1 MPGPLEGVRVIDL
14 GFWVAGPAAAGILAD
29 WGAEVVKIEP
39 PTGDPFRGVYREGGG
54 VEIPI
59 NPAFE
64 LDNRGKRSIAL
75 DLLSEGG
82 RAVAAKLVA
91 RADVL
96 VSNLR
101 LSALA
106 RVGLDFDTVHVLNER
121 LVYCSVSGYGPSGPD
136 ADRAA
141 YDIGAYWGRAG
152 VAASLV
158 PKGSEPPQQRGG
170 MGDHTTA
177 MAAAAAVCAAL
188 LARQRTGRGQFV
200 STSLL
205 RTGVYVLGWDVNT
218 LLRLGRLE
226 SPNDRLSV
234 PNPLVNCYRSSDDR
248 WFWLLGLQGDRHWP
262 DLIEAIERPE
272 MLADER
278 FKDIRA
284 RRKNNTA
291 CITELDAVF
300 SAQPMAHWE
309 KALDAAGM
317 WWAPVQT
324 VAEMVDDPQAR
335 AGGAFVPTPIAGGEA
350 EMVATPADFSAT
362 PWRPQSMSPEF
373 AQHTEEILLELG
385 YDWGQIAR
393 LRAGGAFGASE

>member
-1 MPGPLEGVRVIDL
+1 MPGPLEGIRVIDL

-54 VEIPI
+54 IDVPI

-75 DLLSEGG
+75 DLFSDDG
-82 RAVAAKLVA
+82 RTVALKLVE

-96 VSNLR
+96 ISNLR
-101 LSALA
+101 LAALA
-106 RVGLDFDTVHVLNER
+106 RVGLDYESARAVNER

-141 YDIGAYWGRAG
+141 YDIGAFWGRAG
-152 VAASLV
+152 IAASLV
-158 PKGSEPPQQRGG
+158 PKGGEPPQQRGG

-177 MAAAAAVCAAL
+177 MAAAGAVCAAL
-188 LARQRTGRGQFV
+188 LARQRSGRGQFV
-200 STSLL
+200 GTSLL

-218 LLRLGRLE
+218 RLRLGRLE
-226 SPNDRLSV
+226 SPYDRKNV
-234 PNPLVNCYRSSDDR
+234 PNPLVNCYRSADGR

-262 DLIEAIERPE
+262 DLVQAIARPDL
-272 MLADER
+272 LADPR
-278 FKDIRA
+278 FRDIRV
-284 RRKNNTA
+284 RRENNSE
-291 CITELDAVF
+291 CIRQLDAAF
-300 SAQPMAHWE
+300 GARPMSHWVT
-309 KALDAAGM
+309 ALDTAGM

-324 VAEMVDDPQAR
+324 VSEMVDDPQAR
-335 AGGAFVPTPIAGGEA
+335 AAGAFVPTPVSGGEA

-362 PWRPQSMSPEF
+362 PWRPQAMAPEF
-373 AQHTEEILLELG
+373 GQHTEEILLELG
-385 YDWGQIAR
+385 YGWEEIAT
-393 LRAGGAFGASE
+393 LRERGAI